1 MVSVTFSKIKRG
13 LIVGILVL
21 IVVGS
26 TLVFSSRSLGD
37 FLYETN
43 QYPLA
48 QKSYQIH
55 YSVFGDDQ
63 SLIGLYNSSIWVLD
77 YDMIVRLF
85 PSVKKEMFDSNWDY
99 GRVMSKYLIALYYL
113 TPEESIDI
121 FFGEADHLYPILL
134 ENYWIDFFVP
144 FTDVIATG
152 SDETLRKVIRYLE
165 GKLSEFPTP
174 VMQAAAYTTMAIAY
188 KEIGDLEKAEE
199 MMRIAD
205 ELDPQ

>member
-1 MVSVTFSKIKRG
+1 MKALSKTKKSLLIG
-13 LIVGILVL
+13 LVVL
-21 IVVGS
+21 ISIGS

-99 GRVMSKYLIALYYL
+99 GRVMSEYLIALYYL

-121 FFGEADHLYPILL
+121 FFDESDRLYPVLL
-134 ENYWIDFFVP
+134 ENDWIGFFVP
-144 FTDVIATG
+144 FTDVIATS
-152 SDETLRKVIRYLE
+152 SDETIRKVIRYLE

-174 VMQAAAYTTMAIAY
+174 VIQAAAYTTMAIAY

-199 MMRIAD
+199 MMQIAD
-205 ELDPQ
+205 QLDPQ